1 MAIRAISYRKWCGDN
16 ISPQCWPRILLKS
29 MNTLRAEGL
38 QLKDMED
45 PADDFI
51 LSEPVTEA
59 LNKALLEI
67 YDLEIEKAALEA

>member
-1 MAIRAISYRKWCGDN
+1 M
-16 ISPQCWPRILLKS
+16 
-29 MNTLRAEGL
+29 
-38 QLKDMED
+38 KDMED